1 MLRDNATVS
10 PTAKTCPTKG
20 CALIARTVTSIAES
34 AANAYVNL
42 NVATVKSIVR
52 MVVTKEVVVSK
63 ICIQYSNQFFYN
75 CFFSNILESM
85 ILYDL

>member
-10 PTAKTCPTKG
+10 PTAKTCPTKD